1 MRIGWRHINSLL
13 VYKHTYIQPTH
24 KLDRYMARV
33 SNKRNLQVL
42 DTRVRGDVDARTRA
56 ASRALTLPTARP
68 MRPTEG
74 VDLLVP
80 NRFKRHSGGPKLKKG
95 YEMAFFFLRK
105 KESISFTS
113 YVLIEHRR
121 WLIVV
126 GEKKSRSCILS
137 VTPVEFLIVAMIQKN
152 WMLVRSE
159 TMVKRFLLHQLNYCL
174 LELRNN

>member
-1 MRIGWRHINSLL
+1 MWLLSLRASGGTIFKINSKPWKKKRALLHNLFSKSNIQLPKVRIGWRHINSLL

-121 WLIVV
+121 
-126 GEKKSRSCILS
+126 
-137 VTPVEFLIVAMIQKN
+137 
-152 WMLVRSE
+152 
-159 TMVKRFLLHQLNYCL
+159 
-174 LELRNN
+174 